1 MQAIDAL
8 GEIVTARDAGVTAVA
23 LGVPALIW
31 VVKHFITRG
40 GDKEKRTYGFEDIAV
55 TTLKQTIADLRAEL
69 SSVKTEC
76 NELKKEVRDL
86 YRKMKE

>member
-1 MQAIDAL
+1 MYAIAPL
-8 GEIVTARDAGVTAVA
+8 VEIITARDAGVTAVA
-23 LGVPALIW
+23 LGVPAIIW
-31 VVKHFITRG
+31 VIKHFITRG

-69 SSVKTEC
+69 ASVKTEC